1 MPRRTLNPTG
11 ANPGAPGAKDTTL
24 VTMSNAATDTRPNT
38 ELVSA
43 LVRRWLAE
51 SADHPVDPAA
61 ERLAGVL
68 KDPNGLAFTVGFVD
82 GVMRPEDLGVA
93 GRNLEQVAKLT
104 PKFLPWYL
112 KAAIRIGGFVAP
124 VLPWVVIP
132 IARRVLRAMVGHL
145 VLDATPAK
153 LGPAIAT
160 LRESGNRLNLNQLGE
175 AVLGEDEADR
185 RLRGT
190 YEFLARDDV
199 DYVSI
204 KVSSVV
210 SQLSM
215 WSFDEAVQKV
225 VAKLTPLY
233 ELAAKSPTPKF
244 INLDM
249 EEYRDLD
256 LTIAVFTTLLD
267 QPQLRGLEAGIVL
280 QTYLPDALGAMRELT
295 AWATERRRAGG
306 APIKVRVVK
315 GANLAMEHV
324 DAAVHGWPLAT
335 YDTKQDSDTNYKR
348 VLRWSMTPEHTDAVK
363 LGVAGHN
370 LFDVADAWLTARQRG
385 VESRVEFEMLLGMA
399 TGQAEAVRGDV
410 GNLLLYTPVVNPS
423 EFDVAIA
430 YLIRRLEENASQD
443 NFMSAVFELGSD
455 QRLFEREQAR
465 YLRSIEALDADA
477 ARVPAPNRT
486 QNRRNEWNDASLAAA
501 LAVPDAPAP
510 GTEHEDD
517 ASLTSTVLE
526 IRRGSEGIELTDA
539 SAAPAGPAATPG
551 FRNEPDTDP
560 ALAANREWG
569 RRILARVPESRLG
582 VDTIASARVDDAA
595 MLESVIQTVA
605 ANGRVWGELSGA
617 ERAAVLHRAG
627 LALAANRDRL
637 IEVMAAE
644 TGKTIAEADPEISEA
659 IDFAHYYAERARE
672 LDHVQ
677 GAVFVPPKLT
687 VVTPPWNFPVAIPA
701 GGVLAALAAGS
712 GVIIKPAKLA
722 QRSGAVMV
730 EALWE
735 AGIPR
740 ELLALVDLANHDLGR
755 QLVSAPEVD
764 RVILT
769 GAYETAQLFRSFRN
783 DLPLLAET
791 SGKNAIIV
799 TPSADLDLAAS
810 DVVKSAFGHA
820 GQKCSAASLVIL
832 VGSVAKSE
840 RFHRQLVDAAS
851 SLRVGWPEQATSQM
865 GPIVEPANGK
875 LLHALTQLGID
886 EEWLVEPKQLDATGR
901 LWSPGVR
908 TGVKA
913 GSYFHLTEFFGPVLG
928 VMHAKDLDEAIR
940 MQNAVDY
947 GLTAGLHSLDPDEL
961 ATWLDD
967 VEAGNLY
974 VNRGITGAIVER
986 QPFGGW
992 KRSAVGAGA
1001 KAGGPNYLF
1010 GLGEW
1015 MPQHGT
1021 SSSTLHLRGLEKR
1034 VTELIEASQSALDYE
1049 SFDVLRRSALSDEVA
1064 WAEEYGVVK
1073 DVSGVGVE
1081 RNLFRYRPL
1090 PVTVRIGE
1098 ASTLAEGLRVIAAG
1112 LLAKSP
1118 FTVSTAIELP
1128 KAVRTVLAARDARV
1142 IREGDAAWLDRAAK
1156 GGITTPRVRLVGGGA
1171 SELAEA
1177 LGGTPD
1183 VAVWSHPVTPSG
1195 RVELLPFL
1203 HEQAISITN
1212 HRFGNPTTLSQG
1224 VI

>member
-1 MPRRTLNPTG
+1 M
-11 ANPGAPGAKDTTL
+11 
-24 VTMSNAATDTRPNT
+24 TMSNAATDARPNT
-38 ELVSA
+38 DHVIA

-93 GRNLEQVAKLT
+93 GRNLEQVARLT

-112 KAAIRIGGFVAP
+112 RAAIRVGGFVAP
-124 VLPWVVIP
+124 VLPWIVIP
-132 IARRVLRAMVGHL
+132 IARRVLRSMVGHL

-153 LGPAIAT
+153 LGPAIAM
-160 LRESGNRLNLNQLGE
+160 LRESGNRLNLNLLGE
-175 AVLGEDEADR
+175 AVLGEDEAHR

-215 WSFDEAVQKV
+215 WSFDEAVAKV

-280 QTYLPDALGAMRELT
+280 QTYLPDALGAMQELT
-295 AWATERRRAGG
+295 AWATARRAAGG

-324 DAAVHGWPLAT
+324 DAAIHGWPVAT
-335 YDTKQDSDTNYKR
+335 YSTKQDSDTNYKR
-348 VLRWSMTPEHTDAVK
+348 VLRWSMTPEHTHAVK

-370 LFDVADAWLTARQRG
+370 LFDVADAWLTAKQRG
-385 VESRVEFEMLLGMA
+385 VDDRVDFEMLLGMA

-430 YLIRRLEENASQD
+430 YLIRRLEENASND
-443 NFMSAVFELGSD
+443 NFMSAVFELAGNE
-455 QRLFEREQAR
+455 RLFEREQAR
-465 YLRSIEALDADA
+465 YLRSIAALEADSGT
-477 ARVPAPNRT
+477 VPAPNRT
-486 QNRRNEWNDASLAAA
+486 QNRRTEWDDEALAAA
-501 LAVPDAPAP
+501 MAITDAPAP
-510 GTEHEDD
+510 GTEHGDE
-517 ASLTSTVLE
+517 SLTSVVLG
-526 IRRGSEGIELTDA
+526 ITRGADGEGIGVFDATDAAA
-539 SAAPAGPAATPG
+539 SAARTAVVAGGPGATPG
-551 FRNEPDTDP
+551 FGNEPDTDP

-569 RRILARVPESRLG
+569 RRILARVPGSRLG
-582 VDTIASARVDDAA
+582 ADTIAAARVDDAA
-595 MLESVIQTVA
+595 TLETVVQTVA
-605 ANGRVWGELSGA
+605 VRGRAWGELPGA

-627 LALAANRDRL
+627 IALAANRDRL

-740 ELLALVDLANHDLGR
+740 ELLALVDIGERELGKE
-755 QLVSAPEVD
+755 LISHPAVD

-769 GAYETAQLFRSFRN
+769 GAYETAQLFRSFRK

-840 RFHRQLVDAAS
+840 RFRRQLVDAAT
-851 SLRVGWPEQATSQM
+851 SLHVGWPEQATSQM
-865 GPIVEPANGK
+865 GPIIEPANGK
-875 LLHALTQLGID
+875 LLHALTQLGIG

-901 LWSPGVR
+901 LWSPGIR
-908 TGVKA
+908 AGVA
-913 GSYFHLTEFFGPVLG
+913 PGSYFHLTEFFGPVLG

-947 GLTAGLHSLDPDEL
+947 GLTAGLHSLDPDEV
-961 ATWLDD
+961 ATWLDR

-974 VNRGITGAIVER
+974 VNRGITGAIVQR

-1015 MPQHGT
+1015 MPQHGP

-1034 VTELIEASQSALDYE
+1034 VAELIEASQSALDYE
-1049 SFDVLRRSALSDEVA
+1049 SFDLLRRSALSDELV

-1090 PVTVRIGE
+1090 PVTIRIGE
-1098 ASTLAEGLRVIAAG
+1098 RATLAEGLRVIAAG
-1112 LLAKSP
+1112 ILAKSP
-1118 FTVSTAIELP
+1118 LAVSTAVELP
-1128 KAVRTVLAARDARV
+1128 KGVRNVLAARDVRV
-1142 IREGDAAWLDRAAK
+1142 VREGDAAWIGRAAK

-1171 SELAEA
+1171 SALAEA
-1177 LGGTPD
+1177 LDGTPD

-1212 HRFGNPTTLSQG
+1212 HRFGNPTTISDG

>member
-1 MPRRTLNPTG
+1 M
-11 ANPGAPGAKDTTL
+11 
-24 VTMSNAATDTRPNT
+24 TMSNAATDARPNT
-38 ELVSA
+38 DHVVA

-51 SADHPVDPAA
+51 SAEHPADPAA

-68 KDPNGLAFTVGFVD
+68 KDPRGLDFTVGFVD

-112 KAAIRIGGFVAP
+112 KAAIRVGGVVAP
-124 VLPWVVIP
+124 VLPWIVIP

-145 VLDATPAK
+145 VLDATPEK

-160 LRESGNRLNLNQLGE
+160 LRESGNRLNLNLLGE
-175 AVLGEDEADR
+175 AVLGEEEADR
-185 RLRGT
+185 RLSGT

-215 WSFDEAVQKV
+215 WSFDEAVAKV

-233 ELAAKSPTPKF
+233 ELAAKSRTPKF

-267 QPQLRGLEAGIVL
+267 QPQLRALEAGIVL
-280 QTYLPDALGAMRELT
+280 QTYLPDALGAMQELT
-295 AWATERRRAGG
+295 AWAKNRRALGG

-335 YDTKQDSDTNYKR
+335 YDSKQDSDTNYKR
-348 VLRWSMTPEHTDAVK
+348 VLDWSMTPERTDAVK

-370 LFDVADAWLTARQRG
+370 LFDVAHAWLTARERG

-399 TGQAEAVRGDV
+399 TGQAEAVRRDV

-430 YLIRRLEENASQD
+430 YLIRRLEENASQE
-443 NFMSAVFELGSD
+443 NFMSAVFELAVSEP
-455 QRLFEREQAR
+455 LFQREQAR
-465 YLRSIEALDADA
+465 YLASLAALESTVA
-477 ARVPAPNRT
+477 AAPAPNRI
-486 QNRRNEWNDASLAAA
+486 QNRHTEWTDETLAAA
-501 LAVPDAPAP
+501 MTVPVAPAP
-510 GTEHEDD
+510 GAEHDD
-517 ASLTSTVLE
+517 DPSLTSVVLG
-526 IRRGSEGIELTDA
+526 ITRGSELFPELVEGQAA
-539 SAAPAGPAATPG
+539 SVSTGSVSTGSTSRMGSGVTPG

-569 RRILARVPESRLG
+569 RRILERVPGSTLG
-582 VDTIASARVDDAA
+582 MNTIAAARVDDAA
-595 MLESVIQTVA
+595 TLERIVQTVA
-605 ANGRVWGELSGA
+605 ARGRAWGALPGA

-627 LALAANRDRL
+627 YALAANRDRL

-677 GAVFVPPKLT
+677 GAVFVPSKLT
-687 VVTPPWNFPVAIPA
+687 VITPPWNFPVAIPA
-701 GGVLAALAAGS
+701 GGVLSALAAGS

-740 ELLALVDLANHDLGR
+740 ELLTLVDIGERELGKE
-755 QLVSAPEVD
+755 LVSHPAVD

-769 GAYETAQLFRSFRN
+769 GAYETAQLFRSFRK

-840 RFHRQLVDAAS
+840 RFRRQLVDATR
-851 SLRVGWPEQATSQM
+851 SLRVGWPAQATSQM

-875 LLHALTQLGID
+875 LLHALTQLGIG
-886 EEWLVEPKQLDATGR
+886 EEWLVEPQQLDDTGR
-901 LWSPGVR
+901 LWSPGIR
-908 TGVKA
+908 TGVAA

-928 VMHAKDLDEAIR
+928 IMHAKDLDEAIR
-940 MQNAVDY
+940 LQNAVDY
-947 GLTAGLHSLDPDEL
+947 GLTAGLHSLDANEL
-961 ATWLDD
+961 GTWFDR

-1015 MPQHGT
+1015 LPQHGA

-1034 VTELIEASQSALDYE
+1034 VAELIEASQSALDYD
-1049 SFDVLRRSALSDEVA
+1049 SFDVLRRSALSDELA

-1098 ASTLAEGLRVIAAG
+1098 QASLAEGLRVIAAG

-1118 FTVSTAIELP
+1118 LSVSTAVELP
-1128 KAVRTVLAARDARV
+1128 KGVRTLLSARDFRV
-1142 IREGDAAWLDRAAK
+1142 VREGDAAWLGRAAK
-1156 GGITTPRVRLVGGGA
+1156 GGISTPRVRLVGGGA
-1171 SELAEA
+1171 SALAEA
-1177 LGGTPD
+1177 LDGTPD

-1212 HRFGNPTTLSQG
+1212 HRFGNPTTLSDG

>member
-1 MPRRTLNPTG
+1 M
-11 ANPGAPGAKDTTL
+11 
-24 VTMSNAATDTRPNT
+24 TMSNAATDARPNT
-38 ELVSA
+38 DHVVA

-51 SADHPVDPAA
+51 SAEHPADPAA

-68 KDPNGLAFTVGFVD
+68 KDPRGLDFTVGFVD

-112 KAAIRIGGFVAP
+112 KAAIRVGGVVAP
-124 VLPWVVIP
+124 VLPWIVIP

-145 VLDATPAK
+145 VLDATPDK

-160 LRESGNRLNLNQLGE
+160 LRESGNRLNLNLLGE
-175 AVLGEDEADR
+175 AVLGEEEADR
-185 RLRGT
+185 RLSGT

-215 WSFDEAVQKV
+215 WSFDEAVAKV

-233 ELAAKSPTPKF
+233 ELAAKSRTPKF

-280 QTYLPDALGAMRELT
+280 QTYLPDALGAMQELT
-295 AWATERRRAGG
+295 AWAKNRRAQGG

-324 DAAVHGWPLAT
+324 DAAVHDWPLAT
-335 YDTKQDSDTNYKR
+335 YDSKQDSDTNYKR
-348 VLRWSMTPEHTDAVK
+348 VLDWSMTPERTDAVK

-370 LFDVADAWLTARQRG
+370 LFDVAHAWLTARERG
-385 VESRVEFEMLLGMA
+385 VDSRVEFEMLLGMA
-399 TGQAEAVRGDV
+399 TGQAEAVRRDV

-430 YLIRRLEENASQD
+430 YLIRRLEENASQE
-443 NFMSAVFELGSD
+443 NFMSAVFELSTSEP
-455 QRLFEREQAR
+455 LFQREQAR
-465 YLRSIEALDADA
+465 YLASLAALEPTVVTA
-477 ARVPAPNRT
+477 PAPNRT
-486 QNRRNEWNDASLAAA
+486 QNRHTEWTDETLAAA
-501 LAVPDAPAP
+501 MTVPDAPAP
-510 GTEHEDD
+510 GTEHDD
-517 ASLTSTVLE
+517 DPSLTSVVLG
-526 IRRGSEGIELTDA
+526 ITRGSSGMDGAELADA
-539 SAAPAGPAATPG
+539 AASAGPAGFGVTPG

-569 RRILARVPESRLG
+569 RRILERVPGSTLG
-582 VDTIASARVDDAA
+582 VATIAAARVDDAA
-595 MLESVIQTVA
+595 TLERVIQTVA
-605 ANGRVWGELSGA
+605 ARGRAWGELPGA

-627 LALAANRDRL
+627 YALAANRDRL

-677 GAVFVPPKLT
+677 GAVFVPSKLT
-687 VVTPPWNFPVAIPA
+687 VITPPWNFPVAIPA
-701 GGVLAALAAGS
+701 GGVLSALAAGS

-740 ELLALVDLANHDLGR
+740 ELLTLVDIGERELGKE
-755 QLVSAPEVD
+755 LVSHPAVD

-769 GAYETAQLFRSFRN
+769 GAYETAQLFRSFRK

-840 RFHRQLVDAAS
+840 RFRRQLVDATR
-851 SLRVGWPEQATSQM
+851 SLRVGWPEHATSQM

-875 LLHALTQLGID
+875 LLHALTQLGIG
-886 EEWLVEPKQLDATGR
+886 EEWLVEPQQLDDTGR
-901 LWSPGVR
+901 LWSPGIR
-908 TGVKA
+908 TGVA
-913 GSYFHLTEFFGPVLG
+913 PGSYFHLTEFFGPVLG
-928 VMHAKDLDEAIR
+928 IMHAKDLDEAIR
-940 MQNAVDY
+940 LQNAVDY
-947 GLTAGLHSLDPDEL
+947 GLTAGLHSLDANEL
-961 ATWLDD
+961 GTWFDR

-974 VNRGITGAIVER
+974 VNRGITGAIVQR

-1015 MPQHGT
+1015 LPQHGA

-1034 VTELIEASQSALDYE
+1034 VAELIEASQSALDYD
-1049 SFDVLRRSALSDEVA
+1049 SFDVLRRSALSDELA

-1098 ASTLAEGLRVIAAG
+1098 QASLAEGLRVIAAG

-1118 FTVSTAIELP
+1118 LSVSTAVELP
-1128 KAVRTVLAARDARV
+1128 KGVRTLLSARDFRV
-1142 IREGDAAWLDRAAK
+1142 VREGDAAWLGRAAK

-1171 SELAEA
+1171 SALAEA
-1177 LGGTPD
+1177 LDGTPD

-1212 HRFGNPTTLSQG
+1212 HRFGNPTTISDG

>member
-1 MPRRTLNPTG
+1 M
-11 ANPGAPGAKDTTL
+11 
-24 VTMSNAATDTRPNT
+24 TMSNAATDARPNT
-38 ELVSA
+38 DHVIA

-112 KAAIRIGGFVAP
+112 RAAIRVGGVMAP
-124 VLPWVVIP
+124 AFPWIVIP
-132 IARRVLRAMVGHL
+132 IARRVLRSMVGHL

-153 LGPAIAT
+153 LGPAIAM
-160 LRESGNRLNLNQLGE
+160 LRESGNRLNLNLLGE

-190 YEFLARDDV
+190 HEFLARDDV

-215 WSFDEAVQKV
+215 WSFDDAVAKV

-280 QTYLPDALGAMRELT
+280 QTYLPDALGAMQELT
-295 AWATERRRAGG
+295 AWATARRAAGG

-324 DAAVHGWPLAT
+324 DAAIHGWPLAT
-335 YDTKQDSDTNYKR
+335 YSTKQDSDTNYKR
-348 VLRWSMTPEHTDAVK
+348 VLRWSMTPERTHAVK

-370 LFDVADAWLTARQRG
+370 LFDVADAWLTAKQRG
-385 VESRVEFEMLLGMA
+385 VDDRVDFEMLLGMA

-430 YLIRRLEENASQD
+430 YLIRRLEENASHD

-465 YLRSIEALDADA
+465 YLRSIAALEADTGG
-477 ARVPAPNRT
+477 VPAPNRT
-486 QNRRNEWNDASLAAA
+486 QNRRTEWNDEALAAA
-501 LAVPDAPAP
+501 MAVPAAPAP
-510 GTEHEDD
+510 GTEHVDE
-517 ASLTSTVLE
+517 SLTSVVLN
-526 IRRGSEGIELTDA
+526 ITRGSDGLGDLELADA
-539 SAAPAGPAATPG
+539 AASAALNPAAPAGPGATPG
-551 FRNEPDTDP
+551 FSNEPDTDP

-569 RRILARVPESRLG
+569 RRILARVPGSRLG
-582 VDTIASARVDDAA
+582 ADTIAAARVDDAA
-595 MLESVIQTVA
+595 TLENIVKTVA
-605 ANGRVWGELSGA
+605 ARGRAWGELPGA

-627 LALAANRDRL
+627 IALAANRDRL

-644 TGKTIAEADPEISEA
+644 AGKTIAEADPEISEA

-677 GAVFVPPKLT
+677 GATFVPSRLT

-701 GGVLAALAAGS
+701 GGVLSALAAGS

-740 ELLALVDLANHDLGR
+740 ELLALVDIGERELGKE
-755 QLVSAPEVD
+755 LISHPTVD

-769 GAYETAQLFRSFRN
+769 GAYETAQLFRSFRS

-840 RFHRQLVDAAS
+840 RFRRQLVDAAT
-851 SLRVGWPEQATSQM
+851 SLQVGWPEQATSQM
-865 GPIVEPANGK
+865 GPIIEPANGK
-875 LLHALTQLGID
+875 LLHALTQLGIG
-886 EEWLVEPKQLDATGR
+886 EEWLVEPKQLDPTGR
-901 LWSPGVR
+901 LWSPGIR
-908 TGVKA
+908 TGVAA

-928 VMHAKDLDEAIR
+928 IMHAKDLDEAIR

-947 GLTAGLHSLDPDEL
+947 GLTAGLHSLDPDEVG
-961 ATWLDD
+961 TWIDR

-974 VNRGITGAIVER
+974 VNRGITGAIVQR

-1015 MPQHGT
+1015 MPQHGP

-1049 SFDVLRRSALSDEVA
+1049 SFDLLRRSALSDELA
-1064 WAEEYGVVK
+1064 WAEEYGIVK

-1081 RNLFRYRPL
+1081 RNLFRYRSL

-1098 ASTLAEGLRVIAAG
+1098 RATLAEGLRVIAAG
-1112 LLAKSP
+1112 ILTKSR
-1118 FTVSTAIELP
+1118 FSVSTAVELP
-1128 KAVRTVLAARDARV
+1128 KGVRTVLAARDVRV
-1142 IREGDAAWLDRAAK
+1142 VREGDAAWLGRAAK
-1156 GGITTPRVRLVGGGA
+1156 GGITTPRVRLIGGGA
-1171 SELAEA
+1171 SVLAEA

-1212 HRFGNPTTLSQG
+1212 HRFGNPTTITDG

>member
-1 MPRRTLNPTG
+1 
-11 ANPGAPGAKDTTL
+11 
-24 VTMSNAATDTRPNT
+24 MSNAATDARPNT
-38 ELVSA
+38 DHVVA
-43 LVRRWLAE
+43 LVRRWLNE
-51 SADHPVDPAA
+51 SADHPVDAAA

-68 KDPNGLAFTVGFVD
+68 KDPSGLAFTVGFVD

-93 GRNLEQVAKLT
+93 GRNLEQVARLT

-112 KAAIRIGGFVAP
+112 QAAIRVGGLVAP
-124 VLPWVVIP
+124 AFPWIVIP
-132 IARRVLRAMVGHL
+132 IARRVLRGMVGHL
-145 VLDATPAK
+145 VLDATPEK

-160 LRESGNRLNLNQLGE
+160 LRESGNRLNLNLLGE

-215 WSFDEAVQKV
+215 WSFDEAVQRV
-225 VAKLTPLY
+225 VSKLTPLY
-233 ELAAKSPTPKF
+233 ELAATSPTPKF

-267 QPQLRGLEAGIVL
+267 QPHLRGLEAGIVL
-280 QTYLPDALGAMRELT
+280 QTYLPDALSAMQELT

-315 GANLAMEHV
+315 GANLAMEQV
-324 DAAVHGWPLAT
+324 DAAIHGWPLAT

-348 VLRWSMTPEHTDAVK
+348 VLHWAMTPEHTDAVK

-370 LFDVADAWLTARQRG
+370 LFDVAHAWLTAMERG
-385 VESRVEFEMLLGMA
+385 VESRVDFEMLLGMA
-399 TGQAEAVRGDV
+399 TGQAEAVRRDV

-430 YLIRRLEENASQD
+430 YLIRRLEENASHD
-443 NFMSAVFELGSD
+443 NFMSAVFELASD
-455 QRLFEREQAR
+455 ERLFERERAR
-465 YLRSIEALDADA
+465 YERSLAALEADDG
-477 ARVPAPNRT
+477 RVPTPNRT
-486 QNRRNEWNDASLAAA
+486 QNRRTEWTDESFATA
-501 LAVPDAPAP
+501 LTVPDAPAP

-517 ASLTSTVLE
+517 ASLTSVVLE
-526 IRRGSEGIELTDA
+526 IVRGREEAELTDA
-539 SAAPAGPAATPG
+539 AASGDHSTPAMPAGPSATPG

-560 ALAANREWG
+560 AVAANREWG
-569 RRILARVPESRLG
+569 RRILDRVPESRLG
-582 VDTIASARVDDAA
+582 LDTIAAARVDDAGT
-595 MLESVIQTVA
+595 LETLIQTVA
-605 ANGRVWGELSGA
+605 ARGRAWGELPGA

-627 LALAANRDRL
+627 IALAANRDRL

-644 TGKTIAEADPEISEA
+644 TGKTIAEGDPEVSEA

-677 GAVFVPPKLT
+677 GATFVPPKLT

-740 ELLALVDLANHDLGR
+740 ELLALVDIGERELGR
-755 QLVSAPEVD
+755 ELVAHPAVD

-799 TPSADLDLAAS
+799 TPSADLDLAVA

-840 RFHRQLVDAAS
+840 RFHRQLVDATT
-851 SLRVGWPEQATSQM
+851 SLRVGWPAQALSQM
-865 GPIVEPANGK
+865 GPIIEPANGK

-886 EEWLVEPKQLDATGR
+886 EEWLVEPKQLDATAR
-901 LWSPGVR
+901 LWSPGIR
-908 TGVKA
+908 TGVTE

-947 GLTAGLHSLDPDEL
+947 GLTAGLHSLDPEEL
-961 ATWLDD
+961 AIWLDH

-974 VNRGITGAIVER
+974 VNRGITGAIVQR

-1015 MPQHGT
+1015 LPQHGT
-1021 SSSTLHLRGLEKR
+1021 ASGTLHLRGLEHR
-1034 VTELIEASQSALDYE
+1034 VTELIEASQPALDYE
-1049 SFDVLRRSALSDEVA
+1049 SFDVLRRSALSDELA
-1064 WAEEYGVVK
+1064 WAEEYGAVK

-1090 PVTVRIGE
+1090 PVTIRIGDQ
-1098 ASTLAEGLRVIAAG
+1098 STLAEGLRIIAAG

-1128 KAVRTVLAARDARV
+1128 KGVRTILAARDVPVVHEAD
-1142 IREGDAAWLDRAAK
+1142 GAWLARAAN
-1156 GGITTPRVRLVGGGA
+1156 GGIGTPRVRLIGGGA
-1171 SELAEA
+1171 SELALA
-1177 LGGTPD
+1177 LGGSPD

>member
-1 MPRRTLNPTG
+1 MTMTNAPTDL
-11 ANPGAPGAKDTTL
+11 AP
-24 VTMSNAATDTRPNT
+24 ATDH
-38 ELVSA
+38 VVA

-51 SADHPVDPAA
+51 SAEHPVDPAA

-112 KAAIRIGGFVAP
+112 RAAIRLGGVVAP
-124 VLPWVVIP
+124 VFPWLVIP
-132 IARRVLRAMVGHL
+132 IARRVLRRMVGHL

-153 LGPAIAT
+153 LGPAIEM
-160 LRESGNRLNLNQLGE
+160 LRESGNRLNLNLLGE

-215 WSFDEAVQKV
+215 WSFDEAVAKV

-280 QTYLPDALGAMRELT
+280 QTYLPDALGAMQELT
-295 AWATERRRAGG
+295 AWATARRRAGG

-324 DAAVHGWPLAT
+324 DAAIHGWPAAT
-335 YDTKQDSDTNYKR
+335 YGTKQDSDTNYKR
-348 VLRWSMTPEHTDAVK
+348 VLHWSMTPERTDAVK
-363 LGVAGHN
+363 LGIAGHN
-370 LFDVADAWLTARQRG
+370 LFDVAHAWLTARERG

-399 TGQAEAVRGDV
+399 TGQAEAVRRDV
-410 GNLLLYTPVVNPS
+410 GNLLLYTPVVNPT

-443 NFMSAVFELGSD
+443 NFMSAVFELAGD
-455 QRLFEREQAR
+455 QHLFERERIR
-465 YLRSIEALDADA
+465 YERSLAALEADGD
-477 ARVPAPNRT
+477 RVPAPNRT
-486 QNRRNEWNDASLAAA
+486 QNRRSEWSEASLAAA
-501 LAVPDAPAP
+501 PSVPDAPAP

-526 IRRGSEGIELTDA
+526 LTRGSRGEPGLFGDTGEVDLAASDTA
-539 SAAPAGPAATPG
+539 SAGPGATPG

-582 VDTIASARVDDAA
+582 VDTIAAARVDDEAT
-595 MLESVIQTVA
+595 LLSIIGTVA
-605 ANGRVWGELSGA
+605 ANGRAWGELPGA

-627 LALAANRDRL
+627 LSLAANRDRL

-735 AGIPR
+735 AGVPR
-740 ELLALVDLANHDLGR
+740 DLLALVDIGERELGR
-755 QLVSAPEVD
+755 ELVSHPAVD

-769 GAYETAQLFRSFRN
+769 GAYETAQLFRSFRP

-810 DVVKSAFGHA
+810 DIVKSAFGHA

-840 RFHRQLVDAAS
+840 RFRRQLVDAAT
-851 SLRVGWPEQATSQM
+851 SLRVGYPEHPQSVM
-865 GPIVEPANGK
+865 GPIIEPANGK
-875 LLHALTQLGID
+875 LLHALTQLGIG
-886 EEWLVEPKQLDATGR
+886 EEWLVEPKQLDGTGR
-901 LWSPGVR
+901 LWSPGIR
-908 TGVKA
+908 AGVA
-913 GSYFHLTEFFGPVLG
+913 PGSYFHLTEFFGPVLG

-940 MQNAVDY
+940 LQNAVDY
-947 GLTAGLHSLDPDEL
+947 GLTAGLHSLDSEEV
-961 ATWLDD
+961 AHWLDR

-974 VNRGITGAIVER
+974 VNRGITGAIVQR

-1015 MPQHGT
+1015 MPQHGAM
-1021 SSSTLHLRGLEKR
+1021 SSTLHLRGLEKR
-1034 VTELIEASQSALDYE
+1034 VSELIEASQSALDYE
-1049 SFDVLRRSALSDEVA
+1049 SFEVLRRSALSDEVA
-1064 WAEEYGVVK
+1064 WAEEYGVAK

-1081 RNLFRYRPL
+1081 RNVFRYRPL

-1098 ASTLAEGLRVIAAG
+1098 SSTLAEGLRILAAG
-1112 LLAKSP
+1112 LLAKSHL
-1118 FTVSTAIELP
+1118 TVSTAIELP
-1128 KAVRTVLAARDARV
+1128 KGVRNILAARDMRV
-1142 IREGDAAWLDRAAK
+1142 IREGDAAWLARVAK
-1156 GGITTPRVRLVGGGA
+1156 DGVGSTRVRLLGGGA
-1171 SELAEA
+1171 SQLAEA

-1203 HEQAISITN
+1203 HEQAVSITN
-1212 HRFGNPTTLSQG
+1212 HRFGNPTTISDG

>member
-1 MPRRTLNPTG
+1 MTNVSADPAART
-11 ANPGAPGAKDTTL
+11 DQ
-24 VTMSNAATDTRPNT
+24 VT
-38 ELVSA
+38 A

-93 GRNLEQVAKLT
+93 GRNLAEVARLT

-112 KAAIRIGGFVAP
+112 RAAVRTGAAFAP
-124 VLPWVVIP
+124 AFPWIVIP
-132 IARRVLRAMVGHL
+132 IARRVLRGMVGHL

-153 LGPAIAT
+153 LGPAIAK
-160 LRESGNRLNLNQLGE
+160 LRESGNRLNLNLLGE
-175 AVLGEDEADR
+175 AVLGEQEADR
-185 RLRGT
+185 RLAGT
-190 YEFLARDDV
+190 FEFLARDDV

-215 WSFDEAVQKV
+215 WSFDEAVAKV
-225 VAKLTPLY
+225 VEKLTPLY
-233 ELAAKSPTPKF
+233 ELAAGSGVRGRPKF

-256 LTIAVFTTLLD
+256 LTIAVFQKLLD
-267 QPQLRGLEAGIVL
+267 QPQLGGLEAGIVL
-280 QTYLPDALGAMRELT
+280 QTYLPDALGAMQRLT
-295 AWATERRRAGG
+295 TWAQARRAAGG

-324 DAAVHGWPLAT
+324 DAAIHDWPVAT
-335 YDTKQDSDTNYKR
+335 YSSKQDSDTNYKR
-348 VLRWSMTPEHTDAVK
+348 LLHWSMTPERTDAVR
-363 LGVAGHN
+363 LGIAGHN
-370 LFDVADAWLTARQRG
+370 LFDVAHAWLTAKERG
-385 VESRVEFEMLLGMA
+385 VESAVEFEMLLGMA
-399 TGQAEAVRGDV
+399 TGQAAAVRGDV
-410 GNLLLYTPVVNPS
+410 GRLLLYTPVVNPA

-443 NFMSAVFELGSD
+443 NFMSAVFELAGD
-455 QRLFEREQAR
+455 QRLFAREQER
-465 YLRSIEALDADA
+465 YRRSLAALDGETDA
-477 ARVPAPNRT
+477 TPAPAPNRT
-486 QNRRNEWNDASLAAA
+486 QNRRTEWEDGRLAAE
-501 LAVPDAPAP
+501 LAHQDAPAP
-510 GTEHEDD
+510 GTEHEDE
-517 ASLTSTVLE
+517 SLTSVVLGFT
-526 IRRGSEGIELTDA
+526 RGSAGDGDGAGDGSGDGLVAGHSLASSDA
-539 SAAPAGPAATPG
+539 PTTPVGPGVTPG

-560 ALAANREWG
+560 ALAANRDWG
-569 RRILARVPESRLG
+569 RRILARVPGSTLG
-582 VDTIASARVDDAA
+582 SDTIGRAHVTDPAELRAL
-595 MLESVIQTVA
+595 LEQVR
-605 ANGRVWGELSGA
+605 ANGEAWGRRSGA

-677 GAVFVPPKLT
+677 GATFVPSKLT

-712 GVIIKPAKLA
+712 GVVIKPAALA
-722 QRSGAVMV
+722 ERSGAVMV

-740 ELLALVDLANHDLGR
+740 DLLALVKVGERELGR
-755 QLVSAPEVD
+755 ELVASPLVD

-769 GAYETAQLFRSFRN
+769 GAYETAELFRSFREA
-783 DLPLLAET
+783 LPLLAET

-840 RFHRQLVDAAS
+840 RFRRQLVDAATS
-851 SLRVGWPEQATSQM
+851 MRVGYPDDPSSQV
-865 GPIVEPANGK
+865 GPIIEPANGK
-875 LLHALTQLGID
+875 LLHALTQLGAD
-886 EEWLVEPKQLDATGR
+886 EEWLVEPRRLDGSGR
-901 LWSPGVR
+901 LWSPGIR
-908 TGVKA
+908 TGVKG

-928 VMHAKDLDEAIR
+928 VMHAKDLEEAIAL
-940 MQNAVDY
+940 QNAVDY
-947 GLTAGLHSLDPDEL
+947 GLTAGLHSLDPEEL
-961 ATWLDD
+961 ATWLDR

-974 VNRGITGAIVER
+974 VNRGITGAIVQR

-992 KRSAVGAGA
+992 KKSAVGAGA

-1015 MPQHGT
+1015 LPDHSKQSG
-1021 SSSTLHLRGLEKR
+1021 SLHLRGLDRR
-1034 VTELIEASQSALDYE
+1034 VTEVIEASQSSLEYE
-1049 SFDVLRRSALSDEVA
+1049 QFEVLRRSALSDEVA
-1064 WAEEYGVVK
+1064 WTEEYGLAR
-1073 DVSGVGVE
+1073 DHSGLGVE
-1081 RNLFRYRPL
+1081 RNVFRYRAL
-1090 PVTVRIGE
+1090 PVTVRIAE
-1098 ASTLAEGLRVIAAG
+1098 AATLVDGLRIVIAGLRAG
-1112 LLAKSP
+1112 SE
-1118 FTVSTAIELP
+1118 FRVSTAHELP
-1128 KAVRTVLAARDARV
+1128 KGVRAVLAARDIPV
-1142 IREGDAAWLDRAAK
+1142 VREGDGAWLTGIAA
-1156 GGITTPRVRLVGGGA
+1156 GRLATSRIRLVGGDAAAVTRVLHGR
-1171 SELAEA
+1171 
-1177 LGGTPD
+1177 PD
-1183 VAVWSHPVTPSG
+1183 VAVWAHPVTPSG

-1203 HEQAISITN
+1203 REQAVSITN
-1212 HRFGNPTTLSQG
+1212 HRFGNPTTISDG

>member
-1 MPRRTLNPTG
+1 MTTQNTLAGVVP
-11 ANPGAPGAKDTTL
+11 
-24 VTMSNAATDTRPNT
+24 STDH
-38 ELVSA
+38 VVA
-43 LVRRWLAE
+43 LVERWLAE
-51 SADHPVDPAA
+51 STQYPVDPAA
-61 ERLAGVL
+61 QRLAGVL

-93 GRNLEQVAKLT
+93 GRNLAEVAKLT
-104 PKFLPWYL
+104 PKFLPAHL
-112 KAAIRIGGFVAP
+112 KAAIRLGGAMAP
-124 VLPWVVIP
+124 TFPWIVIP

-153 LGPAIAT
+153 LGPAIAK
-160 LRESGNRLNLNQLGE
+160 LRESGNRLNLNLLGE
-175 AVLGEDEADR
+175 AVLGEHEADR
-185 RLRGT
+185 RLQGT
-190 YEFLARDDV
+190 YDFLAREDV

-215 WSFDEAVQKV
+215 WSFDEAVEKV
-225 VAKLTPLY
+225 VQKLTPLY
-233 ELAAKSPTPKF
+233 ELAAQSSARGKAKF

-256 LTIAVFTTLLD
+256 LTIAVFKKVLE

-280 QTYLPDALGAMRELT
+280 QTYLPDALGAMQDLT
-295 AWATERRRAGG
+295 EWAQARRAAGG

-315 GANLAMEHV
+315 GANLAMEQV
-324 DAAVHGWPLAT
+324 DAAVHDWPIAT
-335 YDTKQDSDTNYKR
+335 YSTKQDSDTNYKR
-348 VLRWSMTPEHTDAVK
+348 VLHWSMTPERIGAVK

-370 LFDVADAWLTARQRG
+370 LFDVAHAWLTAKERG
-385 VESRVEFEMLLGMA
+385 VEQGVEFEMLLGMA
-399 TGQAEAVRGDV
+399 TGQAAAVRGDV
-410 GNLLLYTPVVNPS
+410 GRLLLYTPVVNPS

-430 YLIRRLEENASQD
+430 YLIRRLEENASQE
-443 NFMSAVFELGSD
+443 NFMSAVFELSEN
-455 QRLFEREQAR
+455 RALFERERDR
-465 YLRSIEALDADA
+465 YLASLAALEGEDPEAPA
-477 ARVPAPNRT
+477 PAPNRT
-486 QNRRNEWNDASLAAA
+486 QNRRTEWDEKDAAELGVPVAAPAPGDQHEGSLTSIVLGITRGSDGEVELGYADEAAA
-501 LAVPDAPAP
+501 LAGP
-510 GTEHEDD
+510 G
-517 ASLTSTVLE
+517 V
-526 IRRGSEGIELTDA
+526 
-539 SAAPAGPAATPG
+539 TPG

-560 ALAANREWG
+560 ALAANRDWG
-569 RRILARVPESRLG
+569 RRILERVPGSTLG
-582 VDTIASARVDDAA
+582 IDTLTANRI
-595 MLESVIQTVA
+595 ESVDELEQLMSTVA
-605 ANGRVWGELSGA
+605 ANGAEWGRMSGDD
-617 ERAAVLHRAG
+617 RAAVLHRAG

-677 GAVFVPPKLT
+677 GARFVPSKLT

-712 GVIIKPAKLA
+712 GVIIKPAKLS

-735 AGIPR
+735 AGIPKD
-740 ELLALVDLANHDLGR
+740 LLALVDLGSRDLGTK
-755 QLVSAPEVD
+755 LVSDEKVD

-769 GAYETAQLFRSFRN
+769 GAYETAELFRSFRK

-840 RFHRQLVDAAS
+840 RFRRQLVDAAT
-851 SLRVGWPEQATSQM
+851 SLRVGWPEHPSSQM

-875 LLHALTQLGID
+875 LLHALTTLGAD
-886 EEWLVEPKQLDATGR
+886 EEWLVEPKQLDDTGR
-901 LWSPGVR
+901 LWSPGIR
-908 TGVKA
+908 ANVKP

-940 MQNAVDY
+940 FQNAVDF
-947 GLTAGLHSLDPDEL
+947 GLTAGLHSLDSDEL
-961 ATWLDD
+961 ATWLAN

-974 VNRGITGAIVER
+974 VNRGITGAIVQR

-992 KRSAVGAGA
+992 KRSSVGAGA

-1010 GLGEW
+1010 GLGDWE
-1015 MPQHGT
+1015 PDHGDG
-1021 SSSTLHLRGLEKR
+1021 SRSLHLRGLEKR
-1034 VTELIEASQSALDYE
+1034 VTELIESSQSSLDYE
-1049 SFDVLRRSALSDEVA
+1049 SYEVLRRGALSDEVA
-1064 WAEEYGVVK
+1064 WAEEYGTVK

-1081 RNLFRYRPL
+1081 RNLFRYLPL
-1090 PVTVRIGE
+1090 PVTIRISE
-1098 ASTLAEGLRVIAAG
+1098 DATLADGLRVIAAG

-1118 FTVSTAIELP
+1118 LSVSTAHELP
-1128 KAVRTVLAARDARV
+1128 KGVRALLAARDVRV
-1142 IREGDAAWLDRAAK
+1142 IREGDGGWLARAAK
-1156 GGITTPRVRLVGGGA
+1156 GEVTTSRVRLVGGSA
-1171 SELAEA
+1171 AALAEA
-1177 LGGTPD
+1177 TNGTPD
-1183 VAVWSHPVTPSG
+1183 LAVWSHPVTPSG

-1203 HEQAISITN
+1203 HEQAVSITN
-1212 HRFGNPTTLSQG
+1212 HRFGNPTTISDG

>member
-1 MPRRTLNPTG
+1 M
-11 ANPGAPGAKDTTL
+11 
-24 VTMSNAATDTRPNT
+24 TMSNAATDARPNT
-38 ELVSA
+38 DHVVA

-51 SADHPVDPAA
+51 SADHPADPAA

-68 KDPNGLAFTVGFVD
+68 KDPRGLDFTVGFVD

-112 KAAIRIGGFVAP
+112 KAAIRVGGVVAP
-124 VLPWVVIP
+124 VLPWIVIL

-145 VLDATPAK
+145 VLDATPEK

-160 LRESGNRLNLNQLGE
+160 LRESGNRLNLNLLGE
-175 AVLGEDEADR
+175 AVLGEEEADR
-185 RLRGT
+185 RLSGT

-215 WSFDEAVQKV
+215 WSFDEAVAKV

-233 ELAAKSPTPKF
+233 ELAAKSRTPKF

-267 QPQLRGLEAGIVL
+267 QPQLRALEAGIVL
-280 QTYLPDALGAMRELT
+280 QTYLPDALGAMQELT
-295 AWATERRRAGG
+295 AWAKNRRALGG

-335 YDTKQDSDTNYKR
+335 YDSKQDSDTNYKR
-348 VLRWSMTPEHTDAVK
+348 VLDWSMTPERTDAVK

-370 LFDVADAWLTARQRG
+370 LFDVAHAWLTARERG

-399 TGQAEAVRGDV
+399 TGQAEAVRRDV

-430 YLIRRLEENASQD
+430 YLIRRLEENASQE
-443 NFMSAVFELGSD
+443 NFMSAVFELAASEP
-455 QRLFEREQAR
+455 LFQREQAR
-465 YLRSIEALDADA
+465 YLASLAALESTVA
-477 ARVPAPNRT
+477 AAPAPNRI
-486 QNRRNEWNDASLAAA
+486 QNRHTEWTDETLAAA
-501 LAVPDAPAP
+501 MTVPDAPAP
-510 GTEHEDD
+510 GTEHDD
-517 ASLTSTVLE
+517 DPSLTSVVLG
-526 IRRGSEGIELTDA
+526 ITRGSELLPELVEGQAA
-539 SAAPAGPAATPG
+539 SVSTGSVSTGSTSRMGSGVTPG

-569 RRILARVPESRLG
+569 RRILERVPGSTLG
-582 VDTIASARVDDAA
+582 MNTIAAARVDDAA
-595 MLESVIQTVA
+595 TLERIVQTVA
-605 ANGRVWGELSGA
+605 ARGRAWGELPGA

-627 LALAANRDRL
+627 YALAANRDRL

-677 GAVFVPPKLT
+677 GAVFVPSKLT
-687 VVTPPWNFPVAIPA
+687 VITPPWNFPVAIPA
-701 GGVLAALAAGS
+701 GGVLSALAAGS

-740 ELLALVDLANHDLGR
+740 ELLTLVDIGERELGKE
-755 QLVSAPEVD
+755 LVSHPAVD

-769 GAYETAQLFRSFRN
+769 GAYETAQLFRSFRK

-840 RFHRQLVDAAS
+840 RFRRQLVDATR
-851 SLRVGWPEQATSQM
+851 SLRVGWPAQATSQM

-875 LLHALTQLGID
+875 LLHALTQLGIG
-886 EEWLVEPKQLDATGR
+886 EEWLVEPQQLDDTGR
-901 LWSPGVR
+901 LWSPGIR
-908 TGVKA
+908 TGVAA

-928 VMHAKDLDEAIR
+928 IMHAKDLDEAIR
-940 MQNAVDY
+940 LQNAVDY
-947 GLTAGLHSLDPDEL
+947 GLTAGLHSLDANEL
-961 ATWLDD
+961 GTWFDR

-1015 MPQHGT
+1015 LPRHGA

-1034 VTELIEASQSALDYE
+1034 VAELIEASQSALDYD
-1049 SFDVLRRSALSDEVA
+1049 SFDVLRRSALSDELA

-1098 ASTLAEGLRVIAAG
+1098 QASLAEGLRVIAAG

-1118 FTVSTAIELP
+1118 LSVSTAVELP
-1128 KAVRTVLAARDARV
+1128 KGVRTLLSARDFRV
-1142 IREGDAAWLDRAAK
+1142 VREGDAAWLGRAAK
-1156 GGITTPRVRLVGGGA
+1156 GGISTPRVRLVGGGA
-1171 SELAEA
+1171 SALAEA
-1177 LGGTPD
+1177 LDGTPD

-1212 HRFGNPTTLSQG
+1212 HRFGNPTTLSDG

>member
-1 MPRRTLNPTG
+1 
-11 ANPGAPGAKDTTL
+11 
-24 VTMSNAATDTRPNT
+24 MSNAATDARPNT
-38 ELVSA
+38 DHVVA

-51 SADHPVDPAA
+51 SSEHPADPAA

-68 KDPNGLAFTVGFVD
+68 KDPRGLDFTVGFVD

-112 KAAIRIGGFVAP
+112 KAAIRVGGVVAP
-124 VLPWVVIP
+124 VLPWIVIP

-145 VLDATPAK
+145 VLDATPEK

-160 LRESGNRLNLNQLGE
+160 LRESGNRLNLNLLGE
-175 AVLGEDEADR
+175 AVLGEEEADR
-185 RLRGT
+185 RLSGT

-215 WSFDEAVQKV
+215 WSFDEAVAKV

-233 ELAAKSPTPKF
+233 ELAAKSRTPKF

-280 QTYLPDALGAMRELT
+280 QTYLPDALGAMQELT
-295 AWATERRRAGG
+295 AWAKNRRAQGG

-335 YDTKQDSDTNYKR
+335 YDSKQDSDTNYKR
-348 VLRWSMTPEHTDAVK
+348 VLDWSMTPERTDAVK

-370 LFDVADAWLTARQRG
+370 LFDVAHAWLTARERG
-385 VESRVEFEMLLGMA
+385 VDSRVEFEMLLGMA
-399 TGQAEAVRGDV
+399 TGQAEAVRRDV

-443 NFMSAVFELGSD
+443 NFMSAVFELTTSEP
-455 QRLFEREQAR
+455 LFQREQAR
-465 YLRSIEALDADA
+465 YLASLAALEPTVVA
-477 ARVPAPNRT
+477 APAPNRT
-486 QNRRNEWNDASLAAA
+486 QNRHTEWTDETLAAA
-501 LAVPDAPAP
+501 MTVPDAPAP
-510 GTEHEDD
+510 GTEHELDP
-517 ASLTSTVLE
+517 SLTSVVLG
-526 IRRGSEGIELTDA
+526 ITRGSAGIDGSELADA
-539 SAAPAGPAATPG
+539 AVSASGSGVGSGATPG

-560 ALAANREWG
+560 ALAPNREWG
-569 RRILARVPESRLG
+569 RRILERVPGSTLG
-582 VDTIASARVDDAA
+582 MNTIAAARVDDAA
-595 MLESVIQTVA
+595 TLERIIQTVA
-605 ANGRVWGELSGA
+605 GRGRAWGQLPGA

-627 LALAANRDRL
+627 YALAANRDRL

-677 GAVFVPPKLT
+677 GAVFVPSKLT
-687 VVTPPWNFPVAIPA
+687 VITPPWNFPVAIPA
-701 GGVLAALAAGS
+701 GGVLSALAAGS

-740 ELLALVDLANHDLGR
+740 ELLTLVDIGERELGKE
-755 QLVSAPEVD
+755 LVSHPAVD

-769 GAYETAQLFRSFRN
+769 GAYETAQLFRSFRK

-840 RFHRQLVDAAS
+840 RFRRQLVDATR

-875 LLHALTQLGID
+875 LLHALTQLGIG
-886 EEWLVEPKQLDATGR
+886 EEWLVEPQQLDDTGR
-901 LWSPGVR
+901 LWSPGIR
-908 TGVKA
+908 SGVA
-913 GSYFHLTEFFGPVLG
+913 GGSYFHLTEFFGPVLG
-928 VMHAKDLDEAIR
+928 IMHAKDLDEAIR
-940 MQNAVDY
+940 LQNAVDY
-947 GLTAGLHSLDPDEL
+947 GLTAGLHSLDANEL
-961 ATWLDD
+961 ATWLDR

-1015 MPQHGT
+1015 LPQHGT

-1034 VTELIEASQSALDYE
+1034 VAELIEASQPALDYD
-1049 SFDVLRRSALSDEVA
+1049 SFDVLRRSALSDELA
-1064 WAEEYGVVK
+1064 WAEEYSVVK
-1073 DVSGVGVE
+1073 DVSGVGAE

-1098 ASTLAEGLRVIAAG
+1098 QASLAEGLRVIAAG

-1118 FTVSTAIELP
+1118 LMVSTAVELP
-1128 KAVRTVLAARDARV
+1128 KGVRTLLSARDLRV
-1142 IREGDAAWLDRAAK
+1142 VREGDAAWLGRAAK
-1156 GGITTPRVRLVGGGA
+1156 QGITTPRVRLVGGGA
-1171 SELAEA
+1171 SALAEA

-1212 HRFGNPTTLSQG
+1212 HRFGNPTTLSDG